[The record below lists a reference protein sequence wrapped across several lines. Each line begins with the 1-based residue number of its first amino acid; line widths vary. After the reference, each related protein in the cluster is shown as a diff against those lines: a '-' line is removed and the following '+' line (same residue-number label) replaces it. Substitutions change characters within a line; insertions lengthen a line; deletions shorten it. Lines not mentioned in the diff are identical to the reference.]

1 MAVPCEKS
9 IAACA
14 ELSAESFEEGFEK
27 SSLGISFFSPTL
39 LNYLLERQKGSN
51 QSGKQKLSSLQGNE
65 VWLSLPVRAMGRSWE
80 SQPCQF

>member
-1 MAVPCEKS
+1 MVVPCEKN

-14 ELSAESFEEGFEK
+14 ELPAESFEEGFEK
-27 SSLGISFFSPTL
+27 SCVGISFFSPTL

-51 QSGKQKLSSLQGNE
+51 QSGKQKLPSLQGNE

-80 SQPCQF
+80 SQPC